1 MITVHLHT
9 ILQIE
14 TPSGR
19 LRRLEVDLPPGGT
32 IGNLVEML
40 DLRLKPE
47 AMLFLVNG
55 RPQRE
60 DHLLADGDEVNLMPA
75 LSGGGS

>member
-1 MITVHLHT
+1 LITVHLHT

-14 TPSGR
+14 TTSGR

-32 IGNLVEML
+32 IGDLVATL
-40 DLRLKPE
+40 DLPLKPD

-60 DHLLADGDEVNLMPA
+60 GYLLVNGDEVNLMPA
-75 LSGGGS
+75 LSGGD